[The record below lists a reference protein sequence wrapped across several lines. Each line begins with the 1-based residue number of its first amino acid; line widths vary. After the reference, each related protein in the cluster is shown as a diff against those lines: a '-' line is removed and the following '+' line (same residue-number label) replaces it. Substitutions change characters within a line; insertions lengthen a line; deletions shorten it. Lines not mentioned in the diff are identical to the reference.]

1 MLGSGKSLRRLRKL
15 ARVVLLTIS
24 TSVLSPALCLAA
36 TIAADGR
43 IEQSDN
49 TSFHVHAMLPGSVC
63 QDNAVIGKYY
73 HKGDLLAEM
82 ESAEL
87 VRQSADLLSQRE
99 ELEMSIRKR
108 ESAGRVAKS
117 ALARIQQLVKEG
129 IAAEKVLQQAVEDVR
144 TAAED
149 LEDLNEQRVRL
160 DNECQTLATMYGV
173 KLEDPKQQIP
183 SKLPL
188 RAPNSGVIIAKNVSL
203 GDRVTVDDAAY
214 VLASISDVNLKISLP
229 VIEQRHV
236 AIGQHVEFWCQQLPR
251 KNFVGDIDSLR
262 FSSDCSSSHFTVNVT
277 LKNPQAALR
286 PGMSGQAKISVK

>member
-1 MLGSGKSLRRLRKL
+1 MLCSNKSLGTINKA
-15 ARVVLLTIS
+15 ARVVLITLSIS
-24 TSVLSPALCLAA
+24 MLAPAFCLAA
-36 TIAADGR
+36 TIVADGR

-49 TSFHVHAMLPGSVC
+49 ASFHVHAMLPGSVC
-63 QDNAVIGKYY
+63 EDNAVIGKYY

-87 VRQSADLLSQRE
+87 VRQSAEHLSQRE
-99 ELEMSIRKR
+99 VLEMSIRKR

-129 IAAEKVLQQAVEDVR
+129 IAAEKVLQQAQEDVR

-173 KLEDPKQQIP
+173 KLEDPKQQVP

-203 GDRVTVDDAAY
+203 GDRVTVDEAAY
-214 VLASISDVNLKISLP
+214 VLASISAVNLKIVLP
-229 VIEQRHV
+229 ILKQHHV
-236 AIGQHVEFWCQQLPR
+236 EIGQHVSFWCQQVPH
-251 KNFVGDIDSLR
+251 KVFVGDIDSLT
-262 FSSDCSSSHFTVNVT
+262 FANDPSSSHFAVNVT
-277 LKNPQAALR
+277 LKNPQAVLR
-286 PGMSGQAKISVK
+286 PGMTGQAKISVK

>member
-1 MLGSGKSLRRLRKL
+1 MLGSGKSMCCVSKL

-24 TSVLSPALCLAA
+24 TSMLSPTLCFA
-36 TIAADGR
+36 TNIAADGR
-43 IEQSDN
+43 IERSDN

-203 GDRVTVDDAAY
+203 GDRVTVDEAAY

-229 VIEQRHV
+229 IIEQHHV

-262 FSSDCSSSHFTVNVT
+262 FSSDPSSSNFTVNVT

>member
-1 MLGSGKSLRRLRKL
+1 MLGSGKSLFTIRKV
-15 ARVVLLTIS
+15 ARVVLIT
-24 TSVLSPALCLAA
+24 LSIFVQLSAFCLASN
-36 TIAADGR
+36 IAADGR

-49 TSFHVHAMLPGSVC
+49 SSFHVHAMLPGSIC
-63 QDNAVIGKYY
+63 EDNAVIGKYY
-73 HKGDLLAEM
+73 RKGDLLAEM
-82 ESAEL
+82 ESADL
-87 VRQSADLLSQRE
+87 VRQSADLLSHRE
-99 ELEMSIRKR
+99 ELEMSIRRR

-129 IAAEKVLQQAVEDVR
+129 IAAEKVLQQAEADVL

-160 DNECQTLATMYGV
+160 ENECQTLATMYGV

-188 RAPNSGVIIAKNVSL
+188 RAPKSGVIIAKNVSL
-203 GDRVTVDDAAY
+203 GDRVTVDEAAY

-251 KNFVGDIDSLR
+251 KNFVGDIDSLTI
-262 FSSDCSSSHFTVNVT
+262 SSDPSSSHFTVNVT
-277 LKNPQAALR
+277 LKNPQAVLR
-286 PGMSGQAKISVK
+286 PGMTGQAKISVK

>member
-1 MLGSGKSLRRLRKL
+1 MLGSGKSLFTIRKV
-15 ARVVLLTIS
+15 ARVVLIT
-24 TSVLSPALCLAA
+24 LSIFVQLPAFCLASN
-36 TIAADGR
+36 IAADGR

-49 TSFHVHAMLPGSVC
+49 SSFHVHAMLPGSIC
-63 QDNAVIGKYY
+63 EDNAVIGKYY
-73 HKGDLLAEM
+73 RKGDLLAEM
-82 ESAEL
+82 ESADL
-87 VRQSADLLSQRE
+87 VRQSADLLSHRE
-99 ELEMSIRKR
+99 ELEMSIRRR

-129 IAAEKVLQQAVEDVR
+129 IAAEKVLQQAEEDVR

-149 LEDLNEQRVRL
+149 LEELNEQRVRL
-160 DNECQTLATMYGV
+160 ENECQTLATMYGV

-203 GDRVTVDDAAY
+203 GDRVTVDEAAY

-229 VIEQRHV
+229 IIEQHHV

-251 KNFVGDIDSLR
+251 KNFVGDIDSLTI
-262 FSSDCSSSHFTVNVT
+262 SSDPSSSHFTVNVT
-277 LKNPQAALR
+277 LKNPQAVLR
-286 PGMSGQAKISVK
+286 PGMTGQAKISVK